1 MVSEVWG
8 AAGAGALAGLG
19 VAMPLGAIGAMLLR
33 EALVSGWRRG
43 VAGALGIATTDLIYC
58 AVATATGTLLA
69 GLIESHRGGFLLASG
84 LLVILIG
91 VRQLRDSV
99 ARPSA
104 PARAEPFTTGGPVT
118 ATYLR
123 FVGLTAL
130 NPMTLV
136 YFVALGGAVSAPA
149 DSVATPIVFVLS
161 AGCASLGWQLA
172 LVAIGSLFRR
182 AAGQRTARLMG
193 VLASALVLLLGVGV
207 IANGVIALTVG

>member
-33 EALVSGWRRG
+33 EALVSGARRG
-43 VAGALGIATTDLIYC
+43 VAGALGIATTDLLYC
-58 AVATATGTLLA
+58 AVATATGTVLA

-99 ARPSA
+99 AGPSA
-104 PARAEPFTTGGPVT
+104 PARTQPITSAGSVA

-136 YFVALGGAVSAPA
+136 YFVALGGAVSAPT

-161 AGCASLGWQLA
+161 AGIASLGWQLA
-172 LVAIGSLFRR
+172 LVAVGSVFRR
-182 AAGQRTARLMG
+182 AAGQRTARLVG
-193 VLASALVLLLGVGV
+193 VVASALVLLLGVGV
-207 IANGVIALTVG
+207 IINGVIALSLP